1 MALNEVIQSL
11 QTKFEP
17 ISGSVWN
24 WTLVNDPILLE
35 YFIPK
40 IYILSMYHF
49 DRVNKLSLPQ
59 SSSTSFAFEW
69 LSIFTCCFNLRTP
82 SWMCL
87 FKLGFVAKQALQP
100 LHSKGSFLSCC
111 IEIFFL
117 HDLLVHVGFY
127 WKIFSTNNGPFFE
140 KKYLACIVTSG
151 GRNNR
156 QSNTIREKKEGFLLK
171 IRQKFPC
178 LKFVG

>member
-35 YFIPK
+35 YFIPR
-40 IYILSMYHF
+40 ICILSMYHF

-140 KKYLACIVTSG
+140 KKYLAC
-151 GRNNR
+151 
-156 QSNTIREKKEGFLLK
+156 NTIREKKEGFLLK